1 MSEENVQIV
10 RQVVEEFEAGME
22 RGDPGAAFDT
32 GAIADDYEH
41 ILEVNELE
49 GRSVWRGRKGF
60 VKFIR
65 TWTEELD
72 DVSIRVERLTDAG
85 EDRVVALTGVSA
97 TGKGSGVP
105 VELNL
110 GQVYELEGGRVAR
123 VRNYPSHAEA
133 LEAAGLRE

>member
-49 GRSVWRGRKGF
+49 GRSVWRGRAPSAERYDRERQHLSAPLR
-60 VKFIR
+60 R
-65 TWTEELD
+65 TLRSCKTC
-72 DVSIRVERLTDAG
+72 
-85 EDRVVALTGVSA
+85 
-97 TGKGSGVP
+97 
-105 VELNL
+105 
-110 GQVYELEGGRVAR
+110 EGGRNELAT
-123 VRNYPSHAEA
+123 
-133 LEAAGLRE
+133 